1 MASHSRL
8 YQSTSTME
16 CEINELS
23 YHVDASHKQA
33 CTDLEKASQFI
44 TDALQNEF
52 QRNLAVRM
60 IIHRLEDRAAE
71 NGRRLSEQVES
82 NRQLKLQVDEL
93 QKQLQNKDKS
103 LAQAKQ
109 SITMLKNE
117 LRDLRQ
123 QLHSQEN
130 SQRTI
135 QEVTEWLQDGERQPN
150 VVEEEGS
157 VLQNPFVGIKEE
169 VADGGY
175 PCSQSVGDTDAST
188 EHTNSSSADI
198 KAELVKEEGEM
209 LDMAPIDSPETSHS
223 PDLVRPLRS
232 SAQLVDCRET
242 RLQQAATSDNYEEGE
257 QPDTGR
263 GSLPP
268 LSAIPKFPAI
278 PEIKV
283 ENGRPSECSS
293 LGKDISSM
301 SAMEK
306 DHQDVK
312 IEDQPNLEQEQDQ
325 HTSTGQAQQHCCKHC
340 GKRFSQANGLRKH
353 KCVHSGERPY
363 ECGHCGK
370 RFSHPQNLSNHR
382 RIHTGVKP
390 YHCECGKSFT
400 HSGSLKE
407 HQHTHT
413 GEKPYQCTECSR
425 RFSLASSLRA
435 HRRIHTGDKPY
446 HCGQCGKSFTQAGN
460 LMTHRL
466 VHTGEKP
473 HQCMECGRR
482 FTQLGHLRRHQ
493 RIHTGDKPA

>member
-1 MASHSRL
+1 
-8 YQSTSTME
+8 ME
-16 CEINELS
+16 CEIKAIFH
-23 YHVDASHKQA
+23 HVDGNHKQT
-33 CTDLEKASQFI
+33 CSNLERASQLI
-44 TDALQNEF
+44 TEALQCEF
-52 QRNLAVRM
+52 RQNTTLCM
-60 IIHRLEDRAAE
+60 LIHRLEERAAE
-71 NGRRLSEQVES
+71 NGRSLSEQVDS

-175 PCSQSVGDTDAST
+175 PCSQSGDTDAST

-263 GSLPP
+263 GLQPSS
-268 LSAIPKFPAI
+268 SAVPKFTAP
-278 PEIKV
+278 PETEV
-283 ENGRPSECSS
+283 DNGRPYKCPVC
-293 LGKDISSM
+293 GKDFSRK
-301 SAMEK
+301 AVMETHQK
-306 DHQDVK
+306 DAHT
-312 IEDQPNLEQEQDQ
+312 EDQPEQDQYNLEQDQ
-325 HTSTGQAQQHCCKHC
+325 HTHTRKKGCVCEQC
-340 GKRFSQANGLRKH
+340 GTVCPRPKDLKRH
-353 KCVHSGERPY
+353 KRIHTGERPY
-363 ECGHCGK
+363 HCSECGR
-370 RFSHPQNLSNHR
+370 RFSQLGNLRTHF
-382 RIHTGVKP
+382 RI
-390 YHCECGKSFT
+390 
-400 HSGSLKE
+400 
-407 HQHTHT
+407 HT
-413 GEKPYQCTECSR
+413 GEKPYRCTECVQ
-425 RFSLASSLRA
+425 RFSSLGNLKTHLRT
-435 HRRIHTGDKPY
+435 HTGDKPY
-446 HCGQCGKSFTQAGN
+446 CCGQCGACFSQAGS
-460 LMTHRL
+460 LSRHKLSHRKKAAANQETDMGL
-466 VHTGEKP
+466 SHRKRAAAATAA
-473 HQCMECGRR
+473 
-482 FTQLGHLRRHQ
+482 TQETDMGLSSGSSTSVDNVIDYLNNQ
-493 RIHTGDKPA
+493 MFAALSSTYTLN